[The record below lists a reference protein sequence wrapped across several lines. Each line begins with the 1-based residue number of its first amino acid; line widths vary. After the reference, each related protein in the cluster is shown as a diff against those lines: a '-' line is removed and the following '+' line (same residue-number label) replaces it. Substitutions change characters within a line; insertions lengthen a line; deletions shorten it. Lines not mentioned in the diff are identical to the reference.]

1 MYVNYTSTSAI
12 LQLPTNKIPKLFHK
26 AQPEGT
32 LTSSKQV

>member
-12 LQLPTNKIPKLFHK
+12 LQLPTNKIPKLSHK

-32 LTSSKQV
+32 LILFKQL